1 MMILRWMRAPGIFK
15 IFFRNFIWR
24 YKSKVK
30 KVYLTFDDGPIP
42 ESTLWTLNLL
52 REKDVKATFF
62 CVGENVYKHPELYQ
76 KILDDNHAV
85 GNHTYNHLKA
95 WSVDT
100 STYLEN
106 VNKASDL
113 IKSNLFRPPY
123 GQIKSTQVKRL
134 LPEYKLIMWDVL
146 SGDYRKDI
154 SPEKCYQD
162 VLKTVRSGSIIL
174 FHNHIKSEKNM
185 RYSVPRLIDELKLQG
200 YEFDVCQ

>member
-30 KVYLTFDDGPIP
+30 KIYLTFDDGPIP

-62 CVGENVYKHPELYQ
+62 CVGENVYKYPELYQ
-76 KILDDNHAV
+76 KILDENHAV
-85 GNHTYNHLKA
+85 GNHTYNHIKG
-95 WSVDT
+95 WSHST
-100 STYLEN
+100 SKYLEN
-106 VNKASDL
+106 VNKASYL
-113 IKSNLFRPPY
+113 IQSNLFRPPY
-123 GQIKSTQVKRL
+123 GQIKSKQVKRL
-134 LPEYKLIMWDVL
+134 LFEYKLIMWDVL

-162 VLKTVRSGSIIL
+162 VLKTVRPGSIIL

-185 RYSVPRLIDELKLQG
+185 RYAVPRLIDELKLQG